1 MSAAHILII
10 EDDDLVSRTV
20 ERSLTSDEFKISL
33 ADNGLDGLRI
43 ARKRQPDLVILDVI
57 MPEMDGFEVCRTIR
71 ADPMLSDVPILF
83 LTAKIKDED
92 KVNGFLAGADD
103 YLTKPFNIDELL
115 LRVRAILRR
124 TNQQATTQPQSLA
137 EVQVSPTARK
147 VLQHL
152 QEQKNSPVANYTLV
166 VGDFVLDTQSYEL
179 YTQQRG
185 KVRLTPIQYDL
196 VHHMMTYPGQIFS
209 PARLLDEV
217 WDYPIDTGSPDLVRV
232 HIKNLRDRVETDP
245 RSPDF
250 ICTVPGYGYTIE
262 NKVPVDQS
270 ASEGLSIPG

>member
-1 MSAAHILII
+1 MSTAHILII

-20 ERSLTSDEFKISL
+20 KRSLSSDEYQISL
-33 ADNGLDGLRI
+33 ADNGVDGLKL
-43 ARKRQPDLVILDVI
+43 ARKRSPDLVILDVI
-57 MPEMDGFEVCRTIR
+57 MPGMDGYEVCRTLR
-71 ADPMLSDVPILF
+71 ADSRLSETPILF
-83 LTAKIKDED
+83 LTAKIKEED

-124 TNQQATTQPQSLA
+124 TSQRNASQTSTPT
-137 EVQVSPTARK
+137 ENKISPTARK
-147 VLQHL
+147 VLQEL
-152 QEQKNSPVANYTLV
+152 QSQKNSPVANYTLV
-166 VGDFVLDTQSYEL
+166 VGDFVLDTQSFEL
-179 YTQQRG
+179 HTPEHG

-196 VHHMMTYPGQIFS
+196 VHHLMSYPDQIFS

-232 HIKNLRDRVETDP
+232 HIKNLRDRIETDP

-250 ICTVPGYGYTIE
+250 IRTVPGYGYTID
-262 NKVPVDQS
+262 NKTS
-270 ASEGLSIPG
+270 AE

>member
-1 MSAAHILII
+1 MSTVHILII

-20 ERSLTSDEFKISL
+20 ERSLSNDEYQISL
-33 ADNGLDGLRI
+33 ANNGVGGLKL
-43 ARKRQPDLVILDVI
+43 ARKRSPDLVILDVI
-57 MPEMDGFEVCRTIR
+57 MPGMDGYEVCRTLR
-71 ADPMLSDVPILF
+71 ADSQLSETPILF

-124 TNQQATTQPQSLA
+124 TRQRNASQASTPTENQI
-137 EVQVSPTARK
+137 SPTARK
-147 VLQHL
+147 VLQDL
-152 QEQKNSPVANYTLV
+152 QSQKYSPVANYTLV
-166 VGDFVLDTQSYEL
+166 AGDFVLDTQSFEL
-179 YTQQRG
+179 YTPEHG

-196 VHHMMTYPGQIFS
+196 VHHLMSYPDQIFS

-232 HIKNLRDRVETDP
+232 HIKNLRDRIETDP

-250 ICTVPGYGYTIE
+250 IRTVPGYGYTIDSK
-262 NKVPVDQS
+262 N
-270 ASEGLSIPG
+270 